1 MREDQLLQQAIS
13 AARAGRE
20 LTARDIF
27 LEIVEINPSNELA
40 WMWLT
45 GLLDELDDCIYACE
59 KVLEINP
66 LNDNARDYL
75 DQLLTKKQE
84 ELAAEK
90 LRIEEQLHHVQELA
104 QAGKNKDALELLRSL
119 MNGSEVVADAWRLL
133 AKLSPDLDEQVLAL
147 EKLQA
152 LEPGDSQVGTE
163 LHRLRHFQQNPLDLA
178 AMYEEQ
184 GDLDKAITTYGLAS
198 MNPKSKSQWDSIY
211 WKIVRLENLR
221 QENIAHISPAI
232 SVARLTIGPPL
243 LYLLLMLVQV
253 GINPFAEPEPLL
265 WFGFLWVVLGGF
277 MIALASVRSRHRL
290 WFILFKDIGAGGST
304 SARNLMSVAGWILV
318 LLPHVLLTLVAF
330 NRLIDYSASLIP
342 Q

>member
-27 LEIVEINPSNELA
+27 LEVVEVNPRNEVA

-66 LNDNARDYL
+66 YNDNTRNYL
-75 DQLLTKKQE
+75 SKLLAKKQK
-84 ELAAEK
+84 ELDAEK
-90 LRIEEQLHHVQELA
+90 LRNEERLHHVEELVK
-104 QAGKNKDALELLRSL
+104 GDKNKEALELVRSL
-119 MNGSEVVADAWRLL
+119 TGGNSVSAEIWDLL
-133 AKLSPDLDEQVLAL
+133 AKLSPDLNEQILAL
-147 EKLQA
+147 EKLQE
-152 LEPGDSQVGTE
+152 LKPGDTQVQQE
-163 LHRLRHFQQNPLDLA
+163 LQRLRHFQQNPLDLA

-184 GDLDKAITTYGLAS
+184 GNLDKAITTYGLAS

-221 QENIAHISPAI
+221 QENIAHIAPAI

-253 GINPFAEPEPLL
+253 GINPFKEPEPLL
-265 WFGFLWVVLGGF
+265 WFGFLWVLLGGF

-290 WFILFKDIGAGGST
+290 WFILFKDIGAGGSP
-304 SARNLMSVAGWILV
+304 SARILMSVAGWILV
-318 LLPHVLLTLVAF
+318 LLPHVLLILVAF
-330 NRLIDYSASLIP
+330 NRLINYSVSLIP
-342 Q
+342 R